1 MSWQKFSP
9 DELAWQEVN
18 DHHERVITTEPYPL
32 TQKRIAA
39 QSSWSCGGEGTGGI
53 LVLLLSGELR
63 LADGH
68 SIKAED
74 LLWVPAG
81 ASVSGQCLAEVTVFE
96 LHVPKAIGP
105 GELQVIEKA
114 AFTWQDFEDPAGR
127 PTQPVQVLMEGNL
140 SVLRTRFQPDFTASD
155 HWHDFDTW
163 YFITDGS
170 MRFGHEGIYKTGQVR
185 QVSGGYSYGPEE
197 PGEEGVEFVL
207 VSVGGAVV
215 LHWADLEQAPHGA
228 LA

>member
-9 DELAWQEVN
+9 DELTWQGVA
-18 DHHERVITTEPYPL
+18 DHQERVITSEPYPL
-32 TQKRIAA
+32 KQKRIAIDG
-39 QSSWSCGGEGTGGI
+39 SWRFGSEAGGV
-53 LVLLLSGELR
+53 LVLLLAGELK
-63 LADGH
+63 LDDGR

-81 ASVSGQCLAEVTVFE
+81 ASVSGDCLDEVSAFE
-96 LHVPKAIGP
+96 LHVPADIGP
-105 GELQVIEKA
+105 SELRVIEKS
-114 AFTWQDFEDPAGR
+114 AFSWQNFDDPAGR

-140 SVLRTRFQPDFTASD
+140 SILRTRFQPDFTASD

-170 MRFGHEGIYKTGQVR
+170 MRFGHEGIYETGQVR

-197 PGEEGVEFVL
+197 PGDEGVEFVL

-215 LHWADLEQAPHGA
+215 LHWADLEDAPHGA